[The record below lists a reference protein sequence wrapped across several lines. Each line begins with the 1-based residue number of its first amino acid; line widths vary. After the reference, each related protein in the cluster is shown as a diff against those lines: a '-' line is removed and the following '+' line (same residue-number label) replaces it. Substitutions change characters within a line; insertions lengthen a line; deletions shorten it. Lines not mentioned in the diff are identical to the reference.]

1 MKTIALF
8 GITGRTGKPLQ
19 TLLLAKGYHIKALVR
34 NPATVGITTPALTLL
49 QGNILNANDVEQTI
63 SGADAVVSVI
73 GHVRGD
79 TQTAQVQTLGTKN
92 ILGAMQKHGVKRL
105 LSLTG
110 GAVPYHKDEPK
121 FPDKAIKFIMNL
133 VAKETLADA
142 IAHAEIIQKSN
153 TDWTVIRGPRLL
165 EKPPEGAYRVG
176 WVGVNASTAIT
187 YGDLAQF
194 IVDELEQGKYVRS
207 MPFVSH

>member
-19 TLLLAKGYHIKALVR
+19 TLLLAKGYSIKALAR
-34 NPATVGITTPALTLL
+34 TPKNVGLAHPALTLV

-63 SGADAVVSVI
+63 TGADAVISVI
-73 GHVRGD
+73 GQVRGD
-79 TQTAQVQTLGTKN
+79 SQTTQVQTLGTQN
-92 ILGAMQKHGVKRL
+92 ILAAMEKHGVKRL

-110 GAVPYHKDEPK
+110 GAVPYHKDQPK
-121 FPDKAIKFIMNL
+121 LPDKAIRCIMNL
-133 VAKETLADA
+133 IVKETLADA
-142 IAHAEIIQKSN
+142 IAHAELIQKSN

-194 IVDELEQGKYVRS
+194 IMDEFEQGQYLHS
-207 MPFVSH
+207 MPFVSR